1 MNSDWFETLC
11 DDRIEKC
18 LTVLE
23 LKSNEYSK
31 DYDRLHNFKVAK
43 NLGVYK
49 TNEQALWGMFIKH
62 LVCLKDACDNPEIA
76 TEKFIDEKITDSIN
90 YLLLLE
96 GLLVESTEK
105 NLVPY
110 PLSEE
115 DITGD

>member
-1 MNSDWFETLC
+1 MDNDRFERIY

-76 TEKFIDEKITDSIN
+76 TDKFIAEKITDSIN

-96 GLLVESTEK
+96 GLLTESMDRQGECE
-105 NLVPY
+105 N
-110 PLSEE
+110 E
-115 DITGD
+115 